1 MVDYLTMADVAG
13 RMQIPV
19 STLYQYVAELE
30 RDHPDVRWYSKHGR
44 HRRFTE
50 TQYKRLGE
58 AIWGSSSSRQE
69 SARATASIS
78 SVAATGAGNTRAAR
92 TRQTKLLRA
101 SIGANS
107 SDSSNLVRLR
117 SERLRHSRKRP
128 INT

>member
-1 MVDYLTMADVAG
+1 MADRLTMADVAG
-13 RMQIPV
+13 RMKIPV

-30 RDHPDVRWYSKHGR
+30 RDHPDVAWYDKRGR

-78 SVAATGAGNTRAAR
+78 SVAAMAAGNTRAAR
-92 TRQTKLLRA
+92 ARQTKLLRA

-107 SDSSNLVRLR
+107 SNGSNVVLLR
-117 SERLRHSRKRP
+117 GSLRRSRKRP